1 MAERTTGELVEV
13 WRAWGD
19 AETHMIRG
27 LLEAHGIPSAIRGES
42 TRLTHGLT
50 MDGLAEVRILVRAE
64 DAEEAKRLIRSRN
77 EVKTCP
83 SCEGLTLRS
92 DQSCRWCGTPIGLR

>member
-1 MAERTTGELVEV
+1 MTGNDHEELVEV

-19 AETHMIRG
+19 TETQMIRG

-50 MDGLAEVRILVRAE
+50 MDGLAEVRILVRGE
-64 DAEEAKRLIRSRN
+64 DALEARRLIGSRN
-77 EVKTCP
+77 QVKTCP
-83 SCEGLTLRS
+83 ACEGLTLRS
-92 DQSCRWCGTPIGLR
+92 DRSCRWCGAPIGSM